1 MLALSMRVR
10 VAGGMPQPMEV
21 FAIGDEVGSESA
33 KRLLGLDDTQF
44 SNLFALGASHL
55 NPVFTAAPPLDVAV
69 MTKALCGV
77 PVTQLARDYGVSV
90 QQVVDMLDRI
100 P

>member
-1 MLALSMRVR
+1 
-10 VAGGMPQPMEV
+10 
-21 FAIGDEVGSESA
+21 
-33 KRLLGLDDTQF
+33 
-44 SNLFALGASHL
+44 
-55 NPVFTAAPPLDVAV
+55 